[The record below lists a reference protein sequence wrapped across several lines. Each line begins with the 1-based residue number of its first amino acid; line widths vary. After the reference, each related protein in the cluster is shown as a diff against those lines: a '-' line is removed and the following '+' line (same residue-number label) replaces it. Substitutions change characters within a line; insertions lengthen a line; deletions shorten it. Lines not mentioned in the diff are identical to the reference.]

1 MPGAAQEKGPA
12 AAAAT
17 GDGDANAAA
26 TSKSEVATAEDTAT
40 AAALGAAPEMGRA
53 AVAAMGGEDSIGAAT
68 AKYSGNG
75 MAAATAAAERPVTFA
90 ARYPPKDRVAIQ
102 PRTTPESPRRGV
114 KRGRQQ
120 INAHFPQGVFHASPG
135 RSTTL
140 PEHPSR
146 VGGAPPPSGHARV
159 RPVRF
164 RARAVVQEE
173 GPRAKRTD
181 GVAHPSLHGGG
192 VGPAGQLDALGAHH
206 TPWRGLRASRA
217 SDSPQESLAAQGL
230 KWVANAKTSQDRCY
244 NALRAAGSYGD
255 AYDYKAMEAAFETW
269 SKAMET
275 TCKA

>member
-1 MPGAAQEKGPA
+1 MPGAAQEKGPAAAAAMGVAAPRAAPEKGPA

-75 MAAATAAAERPVTFA
+75 MAAATAAAEGPVTFA

-120 INAHFPQGVFHASPG
+120 INAHFPQGVVHASPG
-135 RSTTL
+135 LPPRFPSTPPGPGASHLPQGTPACDQFAFERELWYKKKDLGRSERTTW
-140 PEHPSR
+140 PIHPCM
-146 VGGAPPPSGHARV
+146 G
-159 RPVRF
+159 
-164 RARAVVQEE
+164 
-173 GPRAKRTD
+173 
-181 GVAHPSLHGGG
+181 
-192 VGPAGQLDALGAHH
+192 
-206 TPWRGLRASRA
+206 
-217 SDSPQESLAAQGL
+217 
-230 KWVANAKTSQDRCY
+230 
-244 NALRAAGSYGD
+244 AGSGQRG
-255 AYDYKAMEAAFETW
+255 
-269 SKAMET
+269 S
-275 TCKA
+275 